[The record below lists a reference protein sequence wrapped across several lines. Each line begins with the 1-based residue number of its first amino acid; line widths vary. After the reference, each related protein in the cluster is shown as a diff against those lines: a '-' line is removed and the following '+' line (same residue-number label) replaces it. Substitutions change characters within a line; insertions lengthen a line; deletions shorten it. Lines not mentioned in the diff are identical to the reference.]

1 MDFQK
6 IQRRATHLFFIASL
20 SLFFVTPVFAVTADI
35 VSVDPAANIM
45 PVTKPVALTTPKPK
59 EPDHVALESKTPAEV
74 AETPTNTPTPSPI
87 ATPSAKIATPT
98 PSPTAL
104 PTPAP
109 AAVTAQTGSNTST
122 GGLNADILF
131 DMSNNHRAGKGLA
144 SFQKDERICSL
155 AAARAPQIAAEISG
169 GYMHAG
175 MNSHNF
181 PYRFTENIV
190 TMRTEAE
197 AFNFWLNDGRADDI
211 HQVQIEAPN
220 THSCVA
226 CNGNACTQLFTSFQP
241 K

>member
-6 IQRRATHLFFIASL
+6 TKRRISHLFFIASL

-35 VSVDPAANIM
+35 VSDDPVVNAM
-45 PVTKPVALTTPKPK
+45 PVTKPLALVTPTPSDPPQEFIGPQKP
-59 EPDHVALESKTPAEV
+59 EDTPAEV
-74 AETPTNTPTPSPI
+74 TPIETSVPTPEITAPTPTP
-87 ATPSAKIATPT
+87 TPT
-98 PSPTAL
+98 TAPSPTI
-104 PTPAP
+104 AP
-109 AAVTAQTGSNTST
+109 IVQPVQTGSNTST

-131 DMSNNHRAGKGLA
+131 DMSNNYRAGLGLA
-144 SFQKDERICSL
+144 PFQKDERVCSF

-175 MNSHNF
+175 QYSHNF
-181 PYRFTENIV
+181 PYRFAENIV

-197 AFNFWLNDGRADDI
+197 AFNWWINHAPNNI
-211 HQVQIEAPN
+211 HKQQIESNN

-226 CNGNACTQLFTSFQP
+226 CSGNACTQEFTSFQA